1 MKHYIKKFLIIFS
14 ITLVIGLMAVGVA
27 FGGAVLG
34 YWGNVDDID
43 LDSLTLRQNSSIVYL
58 DPATGEEREL
68 QKLTA
73 EENRIW
79 VDLPATPENLQH
91 AFVSIEDER
100 FYEHRGYDLKRTAKA
115 TLTWFVNKVTGK
127 SGAASLG
134 GSTIT
139 QQLIKNITGEDEQTP
154 ARKIQEIS
162 RAVALEK
169 KMDKDQILELYLNC
183 IYLSQGCSGVQTAA
197 NLYFDK
203 DVAFL
208 SLAECASLAGIT
220 QYPAMYDPFV
230 NPEKNKERQELVLT
244 KMLEL
249 DYITQ
254 EEYDEAINEPLK
266 FADPSK
272 KAQENVTQT
281 TSYFVDQVIRDVLR
295 DLQAQGYS
303 ESLANKILYSG
314 GVKVY
319 TTYVPEIQTAVE
331 EYYANAKNFPN
342 TKAQSAMVITDVRTG
357 QVVGIAGGIGEKP
370 GSLTL
375 NRASMSPRQP
385 GSTIKPIAVYAPA
398 LDKHV
403 ITAGSVYDDKKKSY
417 NGWVPRNY
425 DYQYRGLVDV
435 RRAVRT
441 SLNTVP
447 VEILSKMGAQE
458 SFDYL
463 TQKMGLT
470 TLVAS
475 RDVNGDIYTDIGLSQ
490 LALGGLTDGATV
502 LEMTAAFASFANE
515 GVYRKPYTYTDVK
528 DKDGN
533 VIVSSDRSSWEA
545 MKPSTAYIMSKMMED
560 VVTSGTGRGA
570 GLSSGI
576 FTAGKTGT
584 TSENNDRW
592 FIGYTPYYAAA
603 VWYGYDIPEE
613 ITMSSNPC
621 IPVFKNVMDKVHKG
635 IKEKREITKPSDV
648 VWASYCTYTGLR
660 ATSSC
665 PASSY
670 YFSSDN
676 IPAYCNSNH
685 AGYVPENT
693 GDTKSSGNAGSSGAS
708 GNAGATDKPASTA
721 GSGTAGTSGSSGGGA
736 GSGTSGSGN
745 SGGTSGGS
753 HTGSGSSGGGS
764 SGSASGG
771 GSTSGSSTS
780 GGTSTGGGSGSSS
793 SGGGALEE

>member
-1 MKHYIKKFLIIFS
+1 MKHYVKKFLVIFS
-14 ITLVIGLMAVGVA
+14 ITLVIGLLAVGVA

-34 YWGNVDDID
+34 YWGNVDELD
-43 LDSLTLRQNSSIVYL
+43 LESLTLRQNSSIVYL
-58 DPATGEEREL
+58 DPDTGEEKEL

-79 VDLPATPENLQH
+79 VDLPATPEHLQK
-91 AFVSIEDER
+91 AFVAIEDER
-100 FYEHRGYDLKRTAKA
+100 FYDHRGFDVKRTAKA
-115 TLTWFVNKVTGK
+115 TLTWFVNKITGK

-139 QQLIKNITGEDEQTP
+139 QQLIKNLTGDDEQTP

-183 IYLSQGCSGVQTAA
+183 IYLSQGCNGVQTAA
-197 NLYFDK
+197 NLYFEK

-208 SLAECASLAGIT
+208 TLAECASLAGIT
-220 QYPAMYDPFV
+220 QYPALYDPFV
-230 NPEKNKERQELVLT
+230 NPEKNKERQELVLN

-254 EEYDEAINEPLK
+254 EEYDGAINEPLK
-266 FADPSK
+266 FADPGNAAEK
-272 KAQENVTQT
+272 NAPKT

-319 TTYVPEIQTAVE
+319 ATYVPKIQKAVE
-331 EYYANAKNFPN
+331 EYYANPKNFPN
-342 TKAQSAMVITDVRTG
+342 TKAQSAMVITDVKTG

-385 GSTIKPIAVYAPA
+385 GSTIKPIGVYAPA
-398 LDKHV
+398 LEKKL

-425 DYQYRGLVDV
+425 DYQYRGKVDV

-447 VEILSKMGAQE
+447 VEILTQMGAQE
-458 SFDYL
+458 SYDFL
-463 TQKMGLT
+463 TQKLGLT

-475 RDVNGDIYTDIGLSQ
+475 RDVDGKIYTDIGPSQ

-502 LEMTAAFASFANE
+502 LEMTAAFGAFANQ
-515 GVYRKPYTYTDVK
+515 GVYRKPYTYTEVK
-528 DKDGN
+528 DKEGN
-533 VIVSSDRSSWEA
+533 VLVSSDRSSWEA
-545 MKPSTAYIMSKMMED
+545 MKPSTAYIMNRMLED

-570 GLSSGI
+570 GLSNGM

-592 FIGYTPYYAAA
+592 FIGYTPYYSAA

-613 ITMSSNPC
+613 IKMSSNPC
-621 IPVFKNVMDKVHKG
+621 IPVFRNVMNQVHKG
-635 IKEKREITKPSDV
+635 LKTQSEMPKPDDV
-648 VWASYCTYTGLR
+648 IWASYCTYSGKR

-665 PASSY
+665 PADSY
-670 YFSSDN
+670 YFSKDN
-676 IPAYCNSNH
+676 IPAYCNSGH
-685 AGYVPENT
+685 EGYVPEKKEDEEKSDEKPEAT
-693 GDTKSSGNAGSSGAS
+693 ATK
-708 GNAGATDKPASTA
+708 KPNSTA
-721 GSGTAGTSGSSGGGA
+721 GNGTGGTASGTGTG
-736 GSGTSGSGN
+736 GN
-745 SGGTSGGS
+745 S
-753 HTGSGSSGGGS
+753 
-764 SGSASGG
+764 
-771 GSTSGSSTS
+771 
-780 GGTSTGGGSGSSS
+780 SGSSS
-793 SGGGALEE
+793 SGSGGNSSGGTSSGNRAPSSGGTGSSSGSSGSGNAGGGALEE